1 MSVEQDKAEI
11 FVGRLWN
18 NPSLSGLS
26 PLQKEE
32 QLLQFLDV
40 NSGTLEPTLTSPA
53 FFPDYSWSRIFEL
66 LKQSLSDFV
75 NKSLSPLYEAILEKK
90 MDFSFTVHM
99 AHRSSSPS
107 AVKNQLGGFL
117 NTLSGRMNSRKELAG
132 PLMGVGTGMIDR
144 YMERIFKRQKYI
156 SFELRKVQRLKMS
169 SNEVTD
175 LVKATML
182 IRPSVQFFAPG
193 GQNSGSGRNLLLIS
207 PTFAGK
213 VASEAGKTLSFMPY
227 AVVKAGVNSAL
238 SFQDNPYMESTARLA
253 AVFSHRCRNLKPG
266 MKVDRGAESSDK
278 SWFNVARKNYKFYG
292 FDLDMLMELHGIAAE
307 NGW

>member
-1 MSVEQDKAEI
+1 MGIEQDKAEI

-18 NPSLSGLS
+18 NPSLAGLS

-32 QLLQFLDV
+32 QLLQFLEI
-40 NSGTLEPTLTSPA
+40 NSGTLLPTLNSPA

-66 LKQSLSDFV
+66 LKQSLSDFA
-75 NKSLSPLYEAILEKK
+75 NKSLSPLYEAILDKK

-132 PLMGVGTGMIDR
+132 PLMGVGTGLIDQ
-144 YMERIFKRQKYI
+144 YMEKIFQRQKYI

-182 IRPSVQFFAPG
+182 IRPSVQFFSPG
-193 GQNSGSGRNLLLIS
+193 GGRNLRLVS
-207 PTFAGK
+207 PAFAGK
-213 VASEAGKTLSFMPY
+213 VAAEAGKSLSFMPY

-253 AVFSHRCRNLKPG
+253 AVFSHRCRNMKPG
-266 MKVDRGAESSDK
+266 IKVDRGAESSDK

-292 FDLDMLMELHGIAAE
+292 FDLDMLVELHGIAAE